1 MTSTF
6 DALKVRHFPLL
17 FASGWT
23 WNLSRWG
30 VSFIGP
36 FIANDLT
43 GSARMVQLAG
53 VALWSP
59 LLFGGVVGGWVSD
72 RFDRRRI
79 VIGQFFVTIPG
90 LAILGW
96 IEITG
101 RLQLWMI
108 YPVLFVTGV
117 GWVFDMVGRRVIVY
131 DLVGP
136 EKIDNAL
143 ALESSG
149 TAMALAFGALA
160 GGSLIQGVG
169 VGWALIVMGALQIIS
184 LATFATVP
192 SITARRKV
200 AAAGFT
206 ALIEG
211 IKMLRTEKNLISI
224 LGVTA
229 FVNFFFFSSTPL
241 LQVVGG
247 KFNVGPALLGL
258 LAAMLGIGMFIGSIG
273 VARYHPV
280 RRGLLYVTGS
290 YIAFAFMVG
299 FALSPWYAT
308 SAMFLVC
315 ASIGMGFF
323 GSTQSILVM
332 DSVSEERRG
341 RALGLLSS
349 AIGVLPLGMLAV
361 GEIAEVFGASQAV
374 AIGVLTGA
382 LLMTLFLR
390 MRPEAIYQRQIL
402 EEVVASSRELPD
414 LPESRRPNVFDLKAF

>member
-1 MTSTF
+1 M
-6 DALKVRHFPLL
+6 
-17 FASGWT
+17 
-23 WNLSRWG
+23 
-30 VSFIGP
+30 
-36 FIANDLT
+36 T

-169 VGWALIVMGALQIIS
+169 VGWALIVMGALQVIS

-192 SITARRKV
+192 SVTARREV

>member
-1 MTSTF
+1 MCIRDS
-6 DALKVRHFPLL
+6 
-17 FASGWT
+17 
-23 WNLSRWG
+23 
-30 VSFIGP
+30 
-36 FIANDLT
+36 
-43 GSARMVQLAG
+43 
-53 VALWSP
+53 
-59 LLFGGVVGGWVSD
+59 
-72 RFDRRRI
+72 
-79 VIGQFFVTIPG
+79 
-90 LAILGW
+90 
-96 IEITG
+96 
-101 RLQLWMI
+101 
-108 YPVLFVTGV
+108 
-117 GWVFDMVGRRVIVY
+117 
-131 DLVGP
+131 
-136 EKIDNAL
+136 
-143 ALESSG
+143 
-149 TAMALAFGALA
+149 
-160 GGSLIQGVG
+160 
-169 VGWALIVMGALQIIS
+169 
-184 LATFATVP
+184 
-192 SITARRKV
+192 
-200 AAAGFT
+200 
-206 ALIEG
+206 
-211 IKMLRTEKNLISI
+211 
-224 LGVTA
+224 
-229 FVNFFFFSSTPL
+229 VNFFFFSSTPL

>member
-1 MTSTF
+1 M
-6 DALKVRHFPLL
+6 
-17 FASGWT
+17 
-23 WNLSRWG
+23 
-30 VSFIGP
+30 
-36 FIANDLT
+36 T

-192 SITARRKV
+192 SVTARRKV

>member
-1 MTSTF
+1 
-6 DALKVRHFPLL
+6 
-17 FASGWT
+17 
-23 WNLSRWG
+23 
-30 VSFIGP
+30 
-36 FIANDLT
+36 
-43 GSARMVQLAG
+43 MVQLAG

-169 VGWALIVMGALQIIS
+169 VGWALIVMGALQVIS

-192 SITARRKV
+192 SVTARRKV